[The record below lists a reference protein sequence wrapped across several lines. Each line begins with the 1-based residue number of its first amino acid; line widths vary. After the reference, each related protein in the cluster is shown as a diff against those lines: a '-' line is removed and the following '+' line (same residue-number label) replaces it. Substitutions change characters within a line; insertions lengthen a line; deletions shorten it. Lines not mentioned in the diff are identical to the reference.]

1 MVETE
6 KDVFDSSGDEA
17 DQNQS
22 ELPPLLASLAR
33 GDANAAKM
41 VLAYEISVNE
51 DFQMVN
57 VRENNKSVEGQVAST
72 MERAFWDIL
81 RQKLKD
87 GDDEMLLG
95 VIREIRE
102 QILNFLAP
110 NSGTRDRI
118 KAQLDMEL
126 IQQEWVNGTL
136 DFKELNGNI
145 LNILGQLCCPARDEQ
160 VIEAKAEKD
169 TITQLSHISTLLQL
183 MRADMSNYAIRQIR
197 PLVQKQHIEQQRQYF
212 EKWAEGRGAD
222 ATRLT
227 TKWLQQSV
235 IELSKL
241 DRPVKPAV
249 LLQMAYVLSI
259 SDIMK
264 VDEWPE
270 TLLIERERLSL
281 IGNQLR
287 KQITIAASFLVL
299 AASAPRQYVL
309 VKEQLRSAAKPI
321 SDQTDIIELPHSLA
335 ELAVQKLSPFNLDQD
350 LIIAIRG
357 QLSSLN
363 DEHPIYKLLWRR
375 ASDFLAAIALPTEPN
390 PPETPK
396 GLQNIQTELV
406 SIATAFGKICHLNRL
421 VFGPLYSQII
431 KALLEQNSLPLT
443 PRKTREIDQM
453 ARTPESPRSSAVG
466 QDQPIGSTG
475 LTPRKEKK

>member
-1 MVETE
+1 
-6 KDVFDSSGDEA
+6 
-17 DQNQS
+17 
-22 ELPPLLASLAR
+22 
-33 GDANAAKM
+33 
-41 VLAYEISVNE
+41 
-51 DFQMVN
+51 
-57 VRENNKSVEGQVAST
+57 
-72 MERAFWDIL
+72 
-81 RQKLKD
+81 
-87 GDDEMLLG
+87 MLLG

-145 LNILGQLCCPARDEQ
+145 LNILGQLCCPARDER

-235 IELSKL
+235 VELSKL
-241 DRPVKPAV
+241 DRAVKPAV

-259 SDIMK
+259 SDTMK

-309 VKEQLRSAAKPI
+309 VKEQLRTAAKPI
-321 SDQTDIIELPHSLA
+321 SDQTDILELPHSLA

-363 DEHPIYKLLWRR
+363 DEHPIYKLLWVRVHI
-375 ASDFLAAIALPTEPN
+375 F
-390 PPETPK
+390 
-396 GLQNIQTELV
+396 V
-406 SIATAFGKICHLNRL
+406 H
-421 VFGPLYSQII
+421 Y
-431 KALLEQNSLPLT
+431 
-443 PRKTREIDQM
+443 
-453 ARTPESPRSSAVG
+453 
-466 QDQPIGSTG
+466 
-475 LTPRKEKK
+475 

>member
-17 DQNQS
+17 EQNQS
-22 ELPPLLASLAR
+22 LPPLLASLAR

-57 VRENNKSVEGQVAST
+57 VRENDKSVEGQVAST

-145 LNILGQLCCPARDEQ
+145 LNILGQLCCPARDER
-160 VIEAKAEKD
+160 VVEAKAEKD

-235 IELSKL
+235 VELSKL

-259 SDIMK
+259 SDVMK

-309 VKEQLRSAAKPI
+309 VKEQLRTAAKPI
-321 SDQTDIIELPHSLA
+321 SDQTDILELPHSLA
-335 ELAVQKLSPFNLDQD
+335 ELAIQKLSPFNLDQD

-363 DEHPIYKLLWRR
+363 DDHPIYKLLWVRF
-375 ASDFLAAIALPTEPN
+375 FLVI
-390 PPETPK
+390 
-396 GLQNIQTELV
+396 
-406 SIATAFGKICHLNRL
+406 
-421 VFGPLYSQII
+421 PL
-431 KALLEQNSLPLT
+431 LT
-443 PRKTREIDQM
+443 F
-453 ARTPESPRSSAVG
+453 
-466 QDQPIGSTG
+466 
-475 LTPRKEKK
+475 

>member
-1 MVETE
+1 MGDEPSVVKRRKNTFTTMVETE
-6 KDVFDSSGDEA
+6 KDIFDSSGDESGI
-17 DQNQS
+17 DNS
-22 ELPPLLASLAR
+22 GNLPPLLASLAR

-57 VRENNKSVEGQVAST
+57 AREDKSSMAGQISST

-87 GDDEMLLG
+87 GDDEELLG

-102 QILNFLAP
+102 QILQFLAP
-110 NSGTRDRI
+110 NTGTRDRI

-126 IQQEWVNGTL
+126 INQEWVNGTL

-145 LNILGQLCCPARDEQ
+145 LNILGQLCCPARDDR
-160 VIEAKAEKD
+160 VVEAKAEKD
-169 TITQLSHISTLLQL
+169 TIVQLSHISTLLQL

-227 TKWLQQSV
+227 TRWLQTSV
-235 IELSKL
+235 VELSKL

-249 LLQMAYVLSI
+249 LLQMAYVVSI
-259 SDIMK
+259 SDMMK
-264 VDEWPE
+264 VDQWPE
-270 TLLIERERLSL
+270 TLLIERERLSM
-281 IGNQLR
+281 IGVQLK

-321 SDQTDIIELPHSLA
+321 AEQTSVVELPHSLA
-335 ELAVQKLSPFNLDQD
+335 ELAIQKLGAF
-350 LIIAIRG
+350 
-357 QLSSLN
+357 
-363 DEHPIYKLLWRR
+363 K
-375 ASDFLAAIALPTEPN
+375 
-390 PPETPK
+390 
-396 GLQNIQTELV
+396 LV

-421 VFGPLYSQII
+421 VF
-431 KALLEQNSLPLT
+431 
-443 PRKTREIDQM
+443 
-453 ARTPESPRSSAVG
+453 
-466 QDQPIGSTG
+466 
-475 LTPRKEKK
+475 